1 MISQVRKIHN
11 QVLINQPTCTCTE
24 CKISSLS
31 FKMFNNFK
39 DFCYSYLILNNILQC
54 LMVAHESLLIIK
66 LVNLRTEDDLNVLKI
81 YTLQTDAKLILMFE
95 KLNSLISKVRIL
107 YQITNS
113 NNATKQQ
120 KYNLHLLQTPKIVY
134 SHWQHMI
141 SHVTWKLIA
150 Y

>member
-1 MISQVRKIHN
+1 MF
-11 QVLINQPTCTCTE
+11 TCNE

-81 YTLQTDAKLILMFE
+81 YALYIHCIPILILMFE
-95 KLNSLISKVRIL
+95 KLNNLIYKGRIL

-113 NNATKQQ
+113 TMPQNSTNII
-120 KYNLHLLQTPKIVY
+120 LHLLQNPKIVY

-141 SHVTWKLIA
+141 LHITWKLIA
-150 Y
+150 YQTVLTNMLAGKEGG